1 MLRDKLEGLHLHC
14 TLCPYCNPSNSS
26 DWAVDSSATY
36 LATLALCEPYT
47 ASDSVLIGDSIG
59 LFIANIDSFILTSL
73 LTPLLFTNVLH
84 VPTMSKNLI
93 SISTLCA
100 DNHINVLFF
109 YSFFQVQDRHTGV
122 TIVCG
127 QRKDDVYF
135 WLKSI
140 PLWSSTLVLSSSVRS
155 SFFAISI

>member
-14 TLCPYCNPSNSS
+14 TLCPYCNPGNSS
-26 DWAVDSSATY
+26 DWAVDSSDSHHVTTY

-59 LFIANIDSFILTSL
+59 LFIANIDSFTLTSL

-84 VPTMSKNLI
+84 VPTMSKILI

-100 DNHINVLFF
+100 DNYINVLFF
-109 YSFFQVQDRHTGV
+109 YSFF
-122 TIVCG
+122 
-127 QRKDDVYF
+127 
-135 WLKSI
+135 
-140 PLWSSTLVLSSSVRS
+140 
-155 SFFAISI
+155 